1 MLPISSV
8 TPLIGYAILTELVG
22 KWFSKQTVVS
32 NDNSSSGHNDV
43 NDISCS
49 LNDAGYILPL
59 WKVRRLQ

>member
-8 TPLIGYAILTELVG
+8 TPLIGHAILNELVG

-32 NDNSSSGHNDV
+32 NDNSNSGHIDV
-43 NDISCS
+43 DDISSS

-59 WKVRRLQ
+59 WKGRKLQ